1 MNRKHD
7 PKKLFLETYNY
18 NVWFENE
25 ELPDTR
31 RKMIKKNRL
40 IQQEKSDKEDSA
52 DLFDMPPL
60 EGDE

>member
-1 MNRKHD
+1 MMSGLKMKNC
-7 PKKLFLETYNY
+7 LIQ
-18 NVWFENE
+18 E
-25 ELPDTR
+25 E
-31 RKMIKKNRL
+31 KVIKKNRL